1 MRRVVFLF
9 AIFAATA
16 LSAFAD
22 EGMWLIN
29 DADAGMYRHMRRMG
43 LKLKAGDI
51 YGGGDSSLSDAV
63 VSVNGG
69 AGTGSMI
76 SDEGLMITNH
86 HVAYAGICRIS
97 TPERNILETGFWAPS
112 RGEEIPL
119 EGYTVSFLR
128 GIIDVTEEAAS
139 LRDSLAADGRAHAM
153 VSRRLAR
160 EMERRYAGR
169 TEYTPSFEPMWGGK
183 RSYIYLYE
191 TFRDVRLVAAPPERL
206 GAFGGDADNWNW
218 PQHKADFA
226 ICRIYG
232 DSAGRPADYSAGNV
246 PIRPRRRLHVAGK
259 GVREGDFTM
268 VIGYPGR
275 TSRYISSFAVGERE
289 TVRNPV
295 VIDARHR
302 RMDIIREGMERN
314 DTVRMNYSDRYFNL
328 SNYAD
333 QAKWENVCLRRFGVR
348 GMREEEECGLQAWIE
363 ADSARKSA
371 YGGLLARLGR
381 GYEARAE
388 AMKVRTDYAERWFG
402 VSEAQT
408 MASRM
413 LSGVNRLKQRGEY
426 LFDLFGDPQFKAAV
440 NSLGR
445 LEKADSTVDRT
456 LFVEICGDFL
466 DSVPADYLSDDVSAQ
481 LEACGGDSRAMLG
494 RIYDASFCRSAE
506 TVREFFA
513 KPRRIREVL
522 SDPLVELVSGMLFPK
537 YVRRVFL
544 AEKGVG
550 ASVAADERTYASLL
564 YDFREAE
571 GVRQYPDANST
582 MRLSY
587 GKVCPLS
594 PRDGVHYDWQSTTA
608 GYVEKADGSEHA
620 FRPDGKMLEMVSS
633 LDRPMRMNFI
643 TDNDITG
650 GNSGSPV
657 LNGRGELV
665 GLAFDGNRE
674 SMSGDIRFHPQYSRT
689 VCVDIGYVMW
699 LLENHAPES
708 LCMEILR

>member
-9 AIFAATA
+9 AMFAATA

-22 EGMWLIN
+22 EGMWLMN
-29 DADAGMYRHMRRMG
+29 DMDAGLYGRMRRMG
-43 LKLKAGDI
+43 LRLKAGDI
-51 YGGGDSSLSDAV
+51 YGGEASLGDAV

-97 TPERNILETGFWAPS
+97 SLDRNILDTGFWAES
-112 RGEEIPL
+112 RCEEIPL

-128 GIIDVTEEAAS
+128 DIIDVTEEAAS
-139 LRDSLAADGRAHAM
+139 LRDSLAADGKAHAM

-259 GVREGDFTM
+259 GVGEGDFTM

-302 RMDIIREGMERN
+302 RMDIIREGMERS

-328 SNYAD
+328 SNHAD
-333 QAKWENVCLRRFGVR
+333 QARWENMCLRRYGVR
-348 GMREEEECGLQAWIE
+348 GIREAEERGMQEWIDS
-363 ADSARKSA
+363 DSARSAA
-371 YGGLLARLGR
+371 YGGLLERLGR
-381 GYEARAE
+381 GYGARSE

-426 LFDLFGDPQFKAAV
+426 MFDLFGDPQFKAAV

-445 LEKADSTVDRT
+445 LEKADPTVDRT
-456 LFVEICGDFL
+456 LFVKICGGFFDR
-466 DSVPADYLSDDVSAQ
+466 VPKEYLSADVLSL
-481 LEACGGDSRAMLG
+481 LEECGGDSRAMLG

-506 TVREFFA
+506 SVREFFA
-513 KPRRIREVL
+513 EPRRIRAVL
-522 SDPLVELVSGMLFPK
+522 SDPLVRLVSEMPFPK
-537 YVRRVFL
+537 YMRRVFL
-544 AEKGVG
+544 AEKEAG
-550 ASVAADERTYASLL
+550 ASVSADERTYASLL
-564 YDFREAE
+564 YDFRKEE
-571 GVRQYPDANST
+571 GVRQYQDANST

-587 GKVCPLS
+587 GRVRPLS
-594 PRDGVHYDWQSTTA
+594 PCDGVHYDWQSTTD
-608 GYVEKADGSEHA
+608 GYAEKVDDSVHA
-620 FRPDGKMLEMVSS
+620 FRPDSGVLEMVSS
-633 LDRPMRMNFI
+633 LDRPLRVNFI
-643 TDNDITG
+643 TDSDITG

-674 SMSGDIRFHPQYSRT
+674 SMSGDIYFHPEYSRT

-699 LLENHAPES
+699 ILKNHAPES
-708 LCMEILR
+708 LCMEILG